1 MGLRTGRL
9 FPLYLANRTD
19 TFAHHASTAPHI
31 AAGAMCLPVSS
42 FPNANAFAVRD
53 EQGEA
58 ILRSTDVAKIGFGA
72 TLLIY
77 TLVNTAGFGLCNV
90 VPH

>member
-1 MGLRTGRL
+1 MVEFCLRAYIFGHKS
-9 FPLYLANRTD
+9 
-19 TFAHHASTAPHI
+19 TFANHACTALHI

-58 ILRSTDVAKIGFGA
+58 ILWSTDVAKIGFGA